1 MTQTLKAL
9 FLASFLGLSLTG
21 CVYKIDVQQGNI
33 ITNKDVAKIHPGMT
47 DVAVE
52 QMLGAP
58 LLRNVYRT
66 NGKYYVYTMKQG
78 HKPMYRRN
86 LTIYFSKYGKVTR
99 YTTDFAKDD
108 HGKR

>member
-9 FLASFLGLSLTG
+9 FLASIVSLSLTG

-33 ITNKDVAKIHPGMT
+33 ITNSDIAKIHTGMSEA
-47 DVAVE
+47 AVI
-52 QMLGAP
+52 QALGEP
-58 LLRNVYRT
+58 LLRNVYH
-66 NGKYYVYTMKQG
+66 NNEKYYVYTMKQG

-86 LTIYFSKYGKVTR
+86 LTIYFDKKGNVTR